1 MSKFVVNFYRERD
14 GSKPLG
20 SFIKSLDTRMKAK
33 VVANLHLLEE
43 FGNLA
48 REPLT
53 KPLEDGLFE
62 LRTIESGNIVR
73 IIYFFDNDKIIIATN
88 GFIKKQ
94 DKIPRNEKDLAKARR
109 KDYFARKEAGTYE

>member
-33 VVANLHLLEE
+33 VVANLRLLEE